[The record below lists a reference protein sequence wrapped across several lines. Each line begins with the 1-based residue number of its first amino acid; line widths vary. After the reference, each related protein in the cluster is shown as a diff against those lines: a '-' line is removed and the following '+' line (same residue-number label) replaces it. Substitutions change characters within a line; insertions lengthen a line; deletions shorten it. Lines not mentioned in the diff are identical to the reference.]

1 MYGESYDDVV
11 EAMTAQEKLVL
22 QGELAARKAGESVA
36 GLQDC
41 LARQLGE
48 SVVASPPSLYY
59 RLEGASLPT
68 VRVTPSTPS
77 AREQEAILGS
87 REQEAALH
95 LEEQEQSDDDEETIV
110 SPSHPR
116 PAAVLRQQFK
126 QPPAPRH
133 LLSPRKGPGARPRWM
148 PASPIPGREL
158 EISPLKPLGRRNV
171 SRLPTPG
178 SFRNPVL
185 ALRQAESLPPA
196 QVSTFRHFRLLST

>member
-22 QGELAARKAGESVA
+22 QGELAARKAGESAA
-36 GLQDC
+36 GLQDR

-110 SPSHPR
+110 SPSPPR

-126 QPPAPRH
+126 QSVASHSR
-133 LLSPRKGPGARPRWM
+133 LLSPH
-148 PASPIPGREL
+148 SSIVV
-158 EISPLKPLGRRNV
+158 PLYHSSLLPQPL
-171 SRLPTPG
+171 LPTTPLLQATG
-178 SFRNPVL
+178 SPTP
-185 ALRQAESLPPA
+185 ALPQERTRSPA
-196 QVSTFRHFRLLST
+196 QVMHWTVLCTVRSPLYTLPY